1 MTINKHDATWLAV
14 AAKANA
20 KLNKLRADLES
31 EAVSAERTTQ
41 IRARIG
47 ALKDV
52 LTWADEPA
60 EVRGDRIDFGA

>member
-14 AAKANA
+14 TAKANE
-20 KLNKLRADLES
+20 KLNKLRSELES
-31 EAVSAERTTQ
+31 ESASAERTTQ

-60 EVRGDRIDFGA
+60 EVRSETIDFGA